1 MGRRTHGIKIAERV
15 AFIQLID
22 QLANS
27 IFAVND
33 EINQLLNTLLRII

>member
-1 MGRRTHGIKIAERV
+1 MGRRTYGMKIAERV
-15 AFIQLID
+15 SCIQLID

-27 IFAVND
+27 IFAAND